1 MPNRYIR
8 ASAIESEPVNALTPQ
23 AEVFY
28 RRLLNRADDFG
39 RFTANLRL
47 LRSSL
52 FPLQIDSV
60 SERTVAACLAEC
72 VAVGL
77 VFTYEADGK
86 PLLVI
91 NKWEQGRAKHSD
103 FAAPPADVCE
113 RMKTYVYTCKHMFA
127 YAPDSD
133 TDSDTDSDRIL
144 AAASATAGGV
154 ELFTQEPPVAPKPA
168 APKPPKE
175 TKPRP
180 RDPLMDALATVGG
193 GKAAEVTQ
201 WAPVA
206 VAMKQIK
213 AVAPELTPAEI
224 ERRAENYRTHYPDC
238 ALTPTALAKHWALCD
253 TAKGGTVRDE
263 FGSVRQS
270 GWGTEIKLD
279 RSQPE
284 NPDEPFPFN

>member
-52 FPLQIDSV
+52 FPLQLDYV
-60 SERTVAACLAEC
+60 TERIVAHCLAEC

-103 FAAPPADVCE
+103 FAPPPADVCD
-113 RMKTYVYTCKHMFA
+113 RMKTYVYTCKHMLA

-133 TDSDTDSDRIL
+133 TDSDSGSVSGSDKERP
-144 AAASATAGGV
+144 AKPA
-154 ELFTQEPPVAPKPA
+154 EPA
-168 APKPPKE
+168 APSLALSSEPVSRKKVAAKDATQLRVE
-175 TKPRP
+175 RLMRRREST
-180 RDPLMDALATVGG
+180 PLSANEAKAYKAALPAILATQEADWVALEAFYAAPQSETFARKDLPQLLNNWNGELD
-193 GKAAEVTQ
+193 KARN
-201 WAPVA
+201 WKP
-206 VAMKQIK
+206 KS
-213 AVAPELTPAEI
+213 
-224 ERRAENYRTHYPDC
+224 
-238 ALTPTALAKHWALCD
+238 
-253 TAKGGTVRDE
+253 GDE
-263 FGSVRQS
+263 FGSVRTS
-270 GWGTEIKLD
+270 GWGTEIHVD
-279 RSQPE
+279 RSKPVD
-284 NPDEPFPFN
+284 PDEPLPFG